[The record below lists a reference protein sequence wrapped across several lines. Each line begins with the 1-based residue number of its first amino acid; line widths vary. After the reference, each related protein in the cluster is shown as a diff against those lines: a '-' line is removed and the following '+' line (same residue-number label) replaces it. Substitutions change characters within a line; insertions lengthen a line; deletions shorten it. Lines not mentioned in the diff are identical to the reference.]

1 MQKAR
6 KWMQAALVFTGF
18 LAFIIWNTKQR
29 AKMDENIEL
38 HGIRLHAVVTRVH
51 YARGRI
57 MNLTFRYEGNY
68 HTSRSQTSDFDPQP
82 GDSVSILFLP
92 SQTDK
97 KILVENRFFAV
108 PRKSYFGWID
118 GH

>member
-38 HGIRLHAVVTRVH
+38 HGIGCT
-51 YARGRI
+51 
-57 MNLTFRYEGNY
+57 
-68 HTSRSQTSDFDPQP
+68 Q
-82 GDSVSILFLP
+82 
-92 SQTDK
+92 
-97 KILVENRFFAV
+97 
-108 PRKSYFGWID
+108 
-118 GH
+118 